1 MRRAIRF
8 LRAGSVVEL
17 ADFAPD
23 ATLLDH
29 LRQVDRRTGAK
40 EGCGRGECGS
50 CTVALGSCRD
60 GSVIYEPINACM
72 TLLGTLDGK
81 ELVTIE
87 DVSGRSGARLHP
99 VQEALLGHHAP
110 QCGFCMPGMVMALF
124 TLFHSDVT
132 VDRHRAAAW
141 LAGNLCR
148 CTGYRPII
156 DAAVSVCSTSPP
168 RRDAFANAARRT
180 LRQLAAIADDDD
192 IVVGDDRRFF
202 AAPSSLDRLA
212 ALVARH
218 HDAILIAGASDVL
231 PKAARDHGTLA
242 KIIHLGR
249 VSELRRLTG
258 TDTGL
263 AIGAAVPL
271 AALEPAMTAIDPDL
285 GALCRRFGAGQV
297 RAVATLGGN
306 LANAD
311 PAADLPPALMA
322 LGATLELRHDGRLRR
337 VPVEEYYLGPGRQD
351 RSRGEFI
358 TEVTV
363 PKLALDQLFRCY
375 KVAKRYDND
384 RAILAGA
391 FRFTLERGVIAASRI
406 AFAGL
411 APVPKRALVTER
423 SLRGLSLAE
432 RGPWTPAIAMLA
444 EDFTPPGD
452 ERATAAYRLDTAK
465 ALLLKAL
472 TEVRGAASA
481 STRIAQTREV
491 VLEHLG

>member
-8 LRAGSVVEL
+8 LRAGIVVEL

-29 LRQVDRRTGAK
+29 LRHAERWTGCK

-60 GSVIYEPINACM
+60 GAMVYQPVNACM
-72 TLLGTLDGK
+72 TLLGSLDGK

-87 DVSGRSGARLHP
+87 DVSGRSAKPHP
-99 VQEALLGHHAP
+99 VQQALIRHHAS
-110 QCGFCMPGMVMALF
+110 QCGFCTPGMVMALF

-141 LAGNLCR
+141 LTGNLCR

-156 DAAVSVCSTSPP
+156 DAAVDACSASAP
-168 RRDAFANAARRT
+168 RRDAFANASRRS
-180 LRQLAAIADDDD
+180 LRQLAAITDDKD

-202 AAPSSLDRLA
+202 AAPSSLDSLA
-212 ALVARH
+212 ALAARH
-218 HDAILIAGASDVL
+218 HDAILVAGATDVL

-242 KIIHLGR
+242 KVIHLGR
-249 VSELRRLTG
+249 VPELCRITETDEAVAVGAGAPLVASER
-258 TDTGL
+258 
-263 AIGAAVPL
+263 
-271 AALEPAMTAIDPDL
+271 AMRAIDPDL
-285 GALCRRFGAGQV
+285 GALFRHFGAGQV

-306 LANAD
+306 LASAD
-311 PAADLPPALMA
+311 PAADLPPALMV

-337 VPVEEYYLGPGRQD
+337 LPIDDYFLGPGRQD
-351 RSRGEFI
+351 KSRGEFI

-363 PKLALDQLFRCY
+363 PKLATDQLFRCY
-375 KVAKRYDND
+375 KVARRHDND
-384 RAILAGA
+384 RAIVVAA

-432 RGPWTPAIAMLA
+432 RSPWAAAIDMLA
-444 EDFTPPGD
+444 QDFAPPSD
-452 ERATAAYRLDTAK
+452 ERASAVYRLDTAR

-481 STRIAQTREV
+481 STRIARSREV
-491 VLEHLG
+491 LLEHLA

>member
-29 LRQVDRRTGAK
+29 LRHVDRRTGSK

-50 CTVALGSCRD
+50 CTVALGSGRD
-60 GSVIYEPINACM
+60 GAMVYRPVNACM

-87 DVSGRSGARLHP
+87 DVSGRTAKPHP
-99 VQEALLGHHAP
+99 VQEALLGHHAS
-110 QCGFCMPGMVMALF
+110 QCGFCTPGMVMALF

-141 LAGNLCR
+141 LTGNLCR

-156 DAAVSVCSTSPP
+156 DAAVSACSAAPP
-168 RRDAFANAARRT
+168 RRDGFANAARRT
-180 LRQLAAIADDDD
+180 LRQLAAIADDQD

-202 AAPSSLDRLA
+202 AAPASLDRLA
-212 ALVARH
+212 ALVDRH
-218 HDAILIAGASDVL
+218 HDAILVAGASDVL
-231 PKAARDHGTLA
+231 HKAARDHGTLA

-249 VSELRRLTG
+249 VPELCQITE
-258 TDTGL
+258 TAAAFTV
-263 AIGAAVPL
+263 GAGVPI
-271 AALEPAMTAIDPDL
+271 AALEPAMAAIDPDL

-306 LANAD
+306 LASAD
-311 PAADLPPALMA
+311 PACDLPPALMA
-322 LGATLELRHDGRLRR
+322 LGAMLELRHDGRLRR
-337 VPVEEYYLGPGRQD
+337 LPIEEYFLGPGRQD

-363 PKLALDQLFRCY
+363 PKLATDQLFRCY
-375 KVAKRYDND
+375 KVTKRYDND
-384 RAILAGA
+384 RAILVGA
-391 FRFTLERGVIAASRI
+391 FRFTLERGVIAALRI

-411 APVPKRALVTER
+411 APVPKRALVAER

-432 RGPWTPAIAMLA
+432 RGPWAGAIAMLS
-444 EDFTPPGD
+444 EDFAPPSD
-452 ERATAAYRLDTAK
+452 ERASAAYRLDTAK

-481 STRIAQTREV
+481 STRIAEPREV
-491 VLEHLG
+491 LLEHLA